1 MANCVLSTSI
11 PIRVGGIFVN
21 APANHSDIAPPAN
34 PNLSMEQCRESC
46 GMVGSCEP
54 VGFHRVRRE
63 TFENPLGGI
72 KVPSTLKNALDLT
85 EDQCLDQCK
94 LNKNCK
100 AIIHDN
106 TDGNSCFHL
115 SNVSNHRT
123 LESGN
128 AQLFIRD

>member
-1 MANCVLSTSI
+1 MQKIKFEDLLGSGAHFGHVT
-11 PIRVGGIFVN
+11 RKW
-21 APANHSDIAPPAN
+21 N
-34 PNLSMEQCRESC
+34 PNYKPYILMEKN
-46 GMVGSCEP
+46 GV
-54 VGFHRVRRE
+54 HIINLDE
-63 TFENPLGGI
+63 TIRN
-72 KVPSTLKNALDLT
+72 LKNALDLN

-106 TDGNSCFHL
+106 TDGNSCYHL